1 LRLSPSETVTQ
12 FQTQPKTS
20 KTAIKAKSLT
30 LLTGLLLTLSAAPAE
45 IASHLDAI
53 GGVISPR
60 GASLNASSATMA
72 PVESSPASNT
82 QYILFNR
89 APGQG
94 MNQAAPESLGRKQFA
109 EVLARFPNR
118 AGARIQT
125 GVSYVLSPLRT
136 APDTTVAALKTFLET
151 AAHTDTPVLVQIDL
165 EHWWSARPDLW
176 NWWDPAKPGF
186 NPANRE
192 NVEWT
197 GWSPEDAVKIAW
209 RNWGRQIRV
218 LPPPNL
224 ASPRYTA
231 ACREEIRR
239 LVPVVLDWHARLPT
253 DQKSLLVG
261 LKLGHETSIGVNA
274 YHYPGGNELLS
285 QSATND
291 PARGLKNSDVLA
303 RGVAQIGYA
312 ALKTSGLRTNGTP
325 TESELREVAQRYLE
339 MLCREAAACGV
350 PRERL
355 FAHGAGWKD
364 GELIYDVPMNRYSC
378 PGWSFYQHAADP
390 RKDAG
395 VQRNLAKSDA
405 PYWAATEWLF
415 QGRRETAAWRNA
427 LANTLSDPRCR
438 YVCIFNWES
447 IRSSEAVLQSI
458 TELVETSGRS
468 ENHPEK

>member
-1 LRLSPSETVTQ
+1 
-12 FQTQPKTS
+12 
-20 KTAIKAKSLT
+20 
-30 LLTGLLLTLSAAPAE
+30 
-45 IASHLDAI
+45 
-53 GGVISPR
+53 
-60 GASLNASSATMA
+60 
-72 PVESSPASNT
+72 
-82 QYILFNR
+82 
-89 APGQG
+89 
-94 MNQAAPESLGRKQFA
+94 
-109 EVLARFPNR
+109 
-118 AGARIQT
+118 
-125 GVSYVLSPLRT
+125 
-136 APDTTVAALKTFLET
+136 
-151 AAHTDTPVLVQIDL
+151 
-165 EHWWSARPDLW
+165 LW

-186 NPANRE
+186 NAANRE

-197 GWSPEDAVKIAW
+197 GWSPDDAVKIAW

-231 ACREEIRR
+231 TCREEIRR
-239 LVPVVLDWHARLPT
+239 LVPVVLDWQARLPA
-253 DQKSLLVG
+253 DKKSLLVG

-274 YHYPGGNELLS
+274 YHYPGGNELLR

-312 ALKTSGLRTNGTP
+312 ALKTSGIRTNGTP
-325 TESELREVAQRYLE
+325 TESELRDVAQRYLE

-355 FAHGAGWKD
+355 FAHGAGWQD

-415 QGRRETAAWRNA
+415 QGKRETAAWRNA

-468 ENHPEK
+468 DNRPEK

>member
-1 LRLSPSETVTQ
+1 M
-12 FQTQPKTS
+12 
-20 KTAIKAKSLT
+20 KSTHT
-30 LLTGLLLTLSAAPAE
+30 LLNALLLAPLAALESAGAP
-45 IASHLDAI
+45 HPQLQ
-53 GGVISPR
+53 
-60 GASLNASSATMA
+60 
-72 PVESSPASNT
+72 PAVPAT

-94 MNQAAPESLGRKQFA
+94 MYQATPESLGRKQFD

-118 AGARIQT
+118 AGARRQT
-125 GVSYVLSPLRT
+125 GVSYVFSPFRT
-136 APDTTVAALKTFLET
+136 PPEQTVAALKTLLET
-151 AAHTDTPVLVQIDL
+151 AQQTDTPVLVQMDL

-176 NWWDPAKPGF
+176 NWWDPAQPGF
-186 NPANRE
+186 HPANRE

-197 GWSPEDAVKIAW
+197 GWSPENAVKIAW

-224 ASPRYTA
+224 ASPRYAA

-239 LVPVVLDWHARLPT
+239 LVPIVLGWQARLPA
-253 DQKSLLVG
+253 DQQHLLVG

-274 YHYPGGNELLS
+274 YHYPGGNELLG

-291 PARGLKNSDVLA
+291 PAHGLKHHDPLA
-303 RGVAQIGYA
+303 RGVAQLGYA
-312 ALKTSGLRTNGTP
+312 ALKTSGLRTHGTP
-325 TESELREVAQRYLE
+325 TESELRDVAQRYLE

-364 GELIYDVPMNRYSC
+364 GELAYDVPVNRFSC

-390 RKDAG
+390 RQDTG
-395 VQRNLAKSDA
+395 VQRNLARSDA

-415 QGRRETAAWRNA
+415 QGKWETDAWRTA
-427 LANTLSDPRCR
+427 LSNTLSDPRCR

-447 IRSSEAVLQSI
+447 IRSSEAVLKAI
-458 TELVETSGRS
+458 AELVEARMQGNDR
-468 ENHPEK
+468 PGK